1 MSDRPFGP
9 SNALCFWFARCA
21 RSLAH
26 DGTVPPVAPSI
37 PVAPAVDLRSD
48 TVTRPTAAM
57 RAAMADAEVGDD
69 GFGDDPTVIRLED
82 RYATLTGMAAAVF
95 MPSGTMANQ
104 VALRVLAPA
113 GSLVVAGRRQHVVT
127 HEGGAFGVNQ
137 TAQLQVVDDTDGI
150 LDPDEIAWLVAGA
163 EHRWPRPAAV
173 CVEDTHLASGGRPWP
188 LERLAAVVAVGVPVH
203 LDGARLFN
211 AAVATGTTLA
221 QRSAGVATVTSCL
234 SKGLG
239 APVGSLLAGSADLIA
254 RARVER
260 KRMGGGMRQVGI
272 LAAAGLV
279 ALDTMVDRLA
289 DDHRRARVL
298 AEAVAARWPDAACDP
313 AEVQTNVVL
322 FRHPDP
328 RALLAAMA
336 DQGVG
341 AVTLG
346 PGTVRLMTHHGIDD
360 DALDRAVTALGK
372 AP

>member
-137 TAQLQVVDDTDGI
+137 AAQLQVVDDTDGI

-188 LERLAAVVAVGVPVH
+188 LERLAAVVTVGVPVH

-221 QRSAGVATVTSCL
+221 QRSVGVATVTSCL

-328 RALLAAMA
+328 RALLAALA

-360 DALDRAVTALGK
+360 DALDRAVTALEK